1 MFKRHLLFFIII
13 LIISSCKSNSQ
24 EKISEGKISDEGIFF
39 EYALYFLDK
48 NSVDIN
54 VYKENIKRKYL
65 KFKLTDSLPDYN
77 NINETQLYIKEIL
90 NVERNFI
97 APDLEYLKHAGRGLD
112 KKQQEKLQHSKYVLL
127 FDFTCKEKNLANV
140 MAEANQ
146 MILDLSKEDEAL
158 IWDSETREV
167 FSNQFWEEN
176 RIFSSNLIDIRKHMT
191 IHMYRKNDY
200 CRAITLGMLKFGL
213 PEICIENL
221 SCYSNESLES
231 LINLTAQTLLENR
244 NIEKEGELKLSVN
257 LLKNKEFK
265 DFLIQSSYENAKG
278 KASINIVKGKW
289 EEGDPQNR
297 IIEIE
302 FSDEN
307 SQIEQNEL
315 ITTLFGSKDE
325 MSYITH
331 DEKLL
336 EASNKAKLKIP
347 ALKEKF
353 LNGLPVGTH
362 LLLKFPFKYED
373 DNDEWMWVE
382 VVKWNDGSIEGI
394 LQNDPYFVKSLKAGQ
409 KVSKKINLMFDYIL
423 YLPDGTSEG
432 NETGK
437 LIMQQN

>member
-1 MFKRHLLFFIII
+1 MFKKHLLYFTII

-24 EKISEGKISDEGIFF
+24 EKISEGKITDEGIFF
-39 EYALYFLDK
+39 EYAIYFLDK
-48 NSVDIN
+48 DSLNIDVF
-54 VYKENIKRKYL
+54 KENIKRKYP
-65 KFKLTDSLPDYN
+65 KFKLTGSVPDFN
-77 NINETQLYIKEIL
+77 NIVETQLYIKEIF
-90 NVERNFI
+90 NVERDFI
-97 APDLEYLKHAGRGLD
+97 APDLEYLKYAGRGLD
-112 KKQQEKLQHSKYVLL
+112 EKQKEKLQESKYVLL
-127 FDFTCKEKNLANV
+127 FDFTCKEQNLINV

-146 MILDLSKEDEAL
+146 MILDLSKENEAL

-176 RIFSSNLIDIRKHMT
+176 RIFSENSIDIWKHIT
-191 IHMYRKNDY
+191 IHMYKNDDY

-221 SCYSNESLES
+221 SCYIDESVESLF
-231 LINLTAQTLLENR
+231 NLTAQTLLENKK
-244 NIEKEGELKLSVN
+244 IEEEGELKLNVN
-257 LLKNKEFK
+257 LLKNKKLK
-265 DFLIQSSYENAKG
+265 DLLIQSSYENAKG
-278 KASINIVKGKW
+278 KTSINIVKGKW

-302 FSDEN
+302 FSEEN
-307 SQIEQNEL
+307 SQIEHNEL

-325 MSYITH
+325 MSHVTH
-331 DEKLL
+331 DEKIL

-347 ALKEKF
+347 ELKEKF
-353 LNGLPVGTH
+353 VKGLPVGTH

-382 VVKWNDGSIEGI
+382 VVKWKGNSIEGI

-409 KVSKKINLMFDYIL
+409 KVSKEINLMFDYIL

-432 NETGK
+432 NETGT